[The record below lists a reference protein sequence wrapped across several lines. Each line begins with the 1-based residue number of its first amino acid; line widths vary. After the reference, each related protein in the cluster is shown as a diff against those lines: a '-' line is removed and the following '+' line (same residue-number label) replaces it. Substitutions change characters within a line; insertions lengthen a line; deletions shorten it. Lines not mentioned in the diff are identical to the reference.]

1 MRRKKRNL
9 MDYRHRFS
17 LELAPLLPIAVS
29 MAVGI
34 IVGQHVGHW
43 TVAVGIGGLLA
54 ALTMLLRRWPRLQT
68 TGIVLCVLA
77 VGWALGAQAVQEH
90 SERGGQTVQRQH
102 GVVQRVEQTKARF
115 LVWRQQLL
123 EQYRQWGMDDDV
135 YGVAAAMTLGDK
147 RALDPEIKERYSRA
161 GASHILALSG
171 MHLMVI
177 YSVVTL
183 LLGWGRRRLW
193 SQTLVV
199 LSIWAFALLTGLSP
213 SVTRASWMITAYALL
228 SLGYRQRMSLNTLCF
243 VAIVMWVVD
252 PLAIYD
258 ISFQLSFAAVLA
270 IVLLNPLLYGLI
282 APDVL
287 QRHRWWAAL
296 WGLTTVS
303 LSAQLGTAPLVAYH
317 FGRVATWFLL
327 TNYIVIP
334 LGTLVL
340 YLAVVCVVSGLTG
353 VGIGVSVLLL
363 TTVIRWMNSL
373 LAWVAQLPGSSIEGL
388 HPSVV
393 QTLLVYVL
401 IGCCAVLLSLRRPVV
416 VRNA

>member
-1 MRRKKRNL
+1 MEYRN
-9 MDYRHRFS
+9 RFS
-17 LELAPLLPIAVS
+17 LELAPLLPVAAS

-34 IVGQHVGHW
+34 VVGQRVGYW
-43 TVAVGIGGLLA
+43 TVAVGVGGLMA
-54 ALTMLLRRWPRLQT
+54 ALTLLLRHWPRLQT
-68 TGIVLCVLA
+68 AGVVLCTLA
-77 VGWALGAQAVQEH
+77 VGWALGAHAVQQVGHEKQT
-90 SERGGQTVQRQH
+90 EQRLGGVL
-102 GVVQRVEQTKARF
+102 QRVDQTKARF

-123 EQYRQWGMDDDV
+123 DEYREWGMTDDV
-135 YGVAAAMTLGDK
+135 YAVAAAMTLGDK
-147 RALDPEIKERYSRA
+147 SALDKKIKERYSRA

-183 LLGWGRRRLW
+183 ILGWGRRRLV
-193 SQTLVV
+193 SQTLIV

-243 VAIVMWVVD
+243 VAIVMWVID
-252 PLAIYD
+252 PLALND
-258 ISFQLSFAAVLA
+258 VSFQLSFAAVLA
-270 IVLLNPLLYGLI
+270 IVLLNPLFYGLI

-287 QRHRWWAAL
+287 QRHRCWRAL

-334 LGTLVL
+334 MATVAL
-340 YLAVVCVVSGLTG
+340 YLALASIIGGLTG
-353 VGIGVSVLLL
+353 VGTAIPVLLL
-363 TTVIRWMNSL
+363 TTFIRWMNSL

-393 QTLLVYVL
+393 QTLLMYVL
-401 IGCCAVLLSLRRPVV
+401 IGCGGVLLSLRCPTVG
-416 VRNA
+416 RNG